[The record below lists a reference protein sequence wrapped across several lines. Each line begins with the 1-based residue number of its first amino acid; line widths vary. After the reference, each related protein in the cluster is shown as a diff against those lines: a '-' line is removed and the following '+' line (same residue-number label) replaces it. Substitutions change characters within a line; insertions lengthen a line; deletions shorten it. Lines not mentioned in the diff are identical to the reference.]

1 MTTGRI
7 NQIDIL
13 NWTLYKHRAIVWYQL
28 NKAEAQCSGRS
39 ILYLTIYIASAH
51 VFWTL
56 ENDTIQLN
64 TLERP
69 PLVSYEGL
77 THHALVL
84 VGYVEC
90 RKDYNKYDQRFTHVP
105 TYTLDRCFNYACT
118 ISDP

>member
-1 MTTGRI
+1 M
-7 NQIDIL
+7 
-13 NWTLYKHRAIVWYQL
+13 
-28 NKAEAQCSGRS
+28 
-39 ILYLTIYIASAH
+39 
-51 VFWTL
+51 FWTL